1 MFPWIMWSAILL
13 APFVVGGTLA
23 FRTAHRAGKADRA
36 MRALAA
42 RPGWKRIER
51 RRDEEDRWA
60 GHFPWLLRTVPGF
73 AVTGTLGGRR
83 VTVARRWEP
92 VGRRDMQHWLIVCF
106 EVRGSEPMLRLER
119 DWSAAEL
126 GLRFGGDV
134 PYLPMSTNNS
144 AATAERFY
152 ASDLPD
158 RLTRFA
164 APAVSRTDHGVCFL
178 YFPLPEVVDMNRLL
192 KALAGMLPGLAELAA
207 SAAPADDATP
217 DAAGETGAGTP

>member
-1 MFPWIMWSAILL
+1 MLPWIMWSAILL

-23 FRTAHRAGKADRA
+23 FRTARRAGKADRA

-42 RPGWKRIER
+42 RPGWKRIEG
-51 RRDEEDRWA
+51 RRDGEGRWA

-73 AVTGTLGGRR
+73 AVTGTLGGHR

-92 VGRRDMQHWLIVCF
+92 VGRRDMQHWLIVFF
-106 EVRGSEPMLRLER
+106 EVRGSGPMLRLER
-119 DWSAAEL
+119 HWSAAEL
-126 GLRFGGDV
+126 NLRFGGDL
-134 PYLPMSTNNS
+134 PYLPMSKNGS

-164 APAVSRTDHGVCFL
+164 APAVSRTDDGVCFL
-178 YFPLPEVVDMNRLL
+178 YFPLPEVVDMDKLL
-192 KALAGMLPGLAELAA
+192 KALAGMLPDLAELAA
-207 SAAPADDATP
+207 AAAPADEGTP
-217 DAAGETGAGTP
+217 DAAGEAGTGPL